1 MKRLLSLPR
10 RTPSLFCLAALGLC
24 LLGCATTRVDWD
36 ARVGSY
42 TYDQAVLE
50 LGPADKSE
58 TLKDGTKV
66 AEWLT
71 ARGYS
76 RGTMTSFGGQYYGY
90 PWIHYYSEQ
99 PSPDYL
105 IRLTFS
111 PDGIL
116 RAWRKVLR

>member
-1 MKRLLSLPR
+1 MKRLFSIPR
-10 RTPSLFCLAALGLC
+10 LTPSLFCLASLALG
-24 LLGCATTRVDWD
+24 LLGCAAPRVDWD
-36 ARVGSY
+36 ARVGNY
-42 TYDQAVLE
+42 TYDQVVLD

-76 RGTMTSFGGQYYGY
+76 RGTLTSLGGQYYGT
-90 PWIHYYSEQ
+90 PWVHYYSEQ
-99 PSPDYL
+99 PSQDSL

-111 PDGIL
+111 PDGVL
-116 RAWRKVLR
+116 RAWRKALR

>member
-1 MKRLLSLPR
+1 MKRLLSLLRPLPR
-10 RTPSLFCLAALGLC
+10 LLCVAAVSLCF
-24 LLGCATTRVDWD
+24 LGCAAPRVDWD
-36 ARVGSY
+36 ARVGIY
-42 TYDQAVLE
+42 TYDQAVLD

-76 RGTMTSFGGQYYGY
+76 RGTLTSMGGQYYGS
-90 PWIHYYSEQ
+90 PWVHYYSEQ
-99 PSPDYL
+99 PSPDYVL
-105 IRLTFS
+105 RLTFS
-111 PDGIL
+111 PDGLL